1 MSAPAITLAD
11 SSLLEATPAGGADL
25 VAADSSVSASRYG
38 VLIGGQRLL
47 LDGSG
52 AVRVLEPGP
61 ISRLPNTHHW
71 CLGLANVRGQLLP
84 VFDVAKWQNQ
94 TVPETGRMLLVI
106 GTDEQ
111 AAAILVDVSPRNMLV
126 SGTVC
131 AAPELPEGFAAH
143 AAKSFALGDGIWTEL
158 DWAALFDELKLAAV
172 IAAGET

>member
-1 MSAPAITLAD
+1 MSTPALTLAD
-11 SSLLEATPAGGADL
+11 SSLLATTSAGGADS
-25 VAADSSVSASRYG
+25 AAAVSNVSGSRYG
-38 VLIGGQRLL
+38 ILIGGQRLL

-94 TVPETGRMLLVI
+94 PVPETGRMLLVI
-106 GTDEQ
+106 GVDEQ

-126 SGTVC
+126 SNTAC
-131 AAPELPEGFAAH
+131 ATPELPEGFAAH
-143 AAKSFALGDGIWTEL
+143 AVKSFALGDGIWTEL
-158 DWAALFDELKLAAV
+158 DWATLFEELKLAAV
-172 IAAGET
+172 IAVGET